1 MAVHRTFANIN
12 SLKGIRAE
20 TRSDNFILVER
31 TMNRSTLLK
40 IALANATPG
49 KIFKFRVHG
58 MTLEAKLTLHI
69 KTKEWEIPRDWI
81 GLLICRETVNSALYV
96 YLSKISL
103 IFSLGV
109 F

>member
-69 KTKEWEIPRDWI
+69 KNEGVGNSPRLDRASD
-81 GLLICRETVNSALYV
+81 LP
-96 YLSKISL
+96 
-103 IFSLGV
+103 
-109 F
+109 

>member
-81 GLLICRETVNSALYV
+81 AASD
-96 YLSKISL
+96 
-103 IFSLGV
+103 FP
-109 F
+109 